1 MAFSLEGKL
10 DDDNTVSGKWNS
22 YTDMNK
28 TAFTMRA
35 GTWSFT
41 MHAYAKTENGE
52 PSNEPMLYS
61 TITKKIVEG
70 SNSLDF
76 TMKVC
81 ETGYGSFSMDL
92 TFNKT
97 VTKVEA
103 TLCKMDKTPVTAEDL
118 GQNYDSS
125 SCGEITQT
133 WTGEDLSEGKV
144 TYEIKN
150 ILKGNYTLSF
160 TLTEGSGDNAKTVSY
175 DELAKVVPGTSSSGN
190 YDISDT
196 NKEITRY
203 YAVYYEDG
211 VEDEEIKVPEDN
223 TLYKYGQKIFLKFP
237 PEEEG
242 AETENELLKRDG
254 WEFIGWQYKK
264 TLFERNGLGEI
275 VISEDINEEEIHLV
289 AAWVREGN
297 KTVIY
302 FHGNGGKAKMNDG
315 SIVELYEQTGEKE
328 KPIDLWPCN
337 FERTGFE
344 FLGWTEDEE
353 AAEVTIKDQA
363 QLSFTVDTTHLYA
376 VWQPGYVV
384 KYMQQNTDCNGYTED
399 ASKRETKYGK
409 AGETVAVTKNA
420 SLYEGFTLVDFELP
434 TIAADGSTEV
444 ILYYDRNIYTLSYD
458 DGVENET
465 ISVPDS
471 KEYPYGASVDLTTVT
486 VPTRTGYNFG
496 GWLLDTDLLDE
507 EFTMPAE
514 NTVLTAK
521 WNVKDGIEYTVRYY
535 LQMVDANDYVEDEK
549 ALYTGSGKTGE
560 DTNASPKTYA
570 GFHHRE
576 FSQEPIK
583 ADGSTEI
590 KIYYDRNMHSVSYNL
605 NGVGEDEGE
614 DSLEVPEKKDYRFG
628 TMDIPVNFPDSY
640 KNFAGYEFLGWAKKP
655 WEVIATRKES
665 EADYI
670 ESGTKSFTM
679 EDSDLVLY
687 AVWKPRS
694 DVTYT
699 VEHKGQKLDPATNE
713 PKKDEN
719 GNYIYYVIKTV
730 TQKGQTGTDTSAE
743 PVTIIGFTKESV
755 ENKPI
760 SRKGDTVIEYLY
772 TRNKYTLKYDQ
783 NMPKEWTE
791 DPERH
796 ADDVSVP
803 ESASYR
809 FESVVPYATATIND
823 EDGYDFSGWAT
834 SANAE
839 AANYSENFKLDADL
853 VARANKDNEITL
865 YAVWNPK
872 DITYKVEHYKQNIDD
887 DNYTLIE
894 PVSTENASAWTSVDA
909 ADKKIE
915 IEGFEYASK
924 VDVKLNPHA
933 DNNVAKI
940 YYNRLT
946 ASLTYDANGGSLPY
960 NANGGSETTNSKTY
974 RYGKVVDLNFAG
986 VSRKGYDFLGWA
998 SAKEAPELE
1007 YTSDGKNTITMGTE
1021 NVTLYAVWT
1030 ESTYTLKYDLNL
1042 PKALAADGRANITAP
1057 DDDSKKYLT
1066 TVTYTP
1072 ATINDEDGYTFLG
1085 WAKASDAT
1093 EPQYTKDFPVDAN
1106 LVPSDDS
1113 KTITLYAVWKAQ
1125 EIKYTVKYW
1134 QQKLDAGTDFNKDE
1148 YTEVSS
1154 ASETLKAEVWTTTAV
1169 TAAAGKFTGF
1179 EPLKTD
1185 NVTINPHMQNVVNVY
1200 YNRVEHKVIYDAN
1213 ANGEGGIYTPKDRT
1227 ERYGKEVELDFAAM
1241 DLNSEGRK
1249 NRPGYNF
1256 KGWATSADESEPDY
1270 YEASDG
1276 KDGKISYTMEDS
1288 DVTLYAVWEARSDTS
1303 YTVEHYQQK
1312 LDAKANFDQYDY
1324 ELVSNDTAELTGKTA
1339 DNTVAVENSYL
1350 GFTEG
1355 FTVGN
1360 EPGKITQEKIAGNES
1375 TVIRIYY
1382 NRKTYTLHYDVNAT
1396 ADWYGTSASVPA
1408 DSSESYRFGATVTP
1422 SYEMGGKRT
1431 GYSFMGWDT
1440 EKTATEASYKKAD
1453 ETSFVIDGDIY
1464 SKADSSN
1471 VLTLYAVWTANAVSG
1486 SSGGIDITTPEYPES
1501 GNDKEL
1507 IQSTVVAADG
1517 NSVTFTV
1524 KTWNFTNCIY
1534 KWYVNGEDAGSIDC
1548 RDNSLVI
1555 SDGCNFS
1562 APSEPGEDGF
1572 VTITWDT
1579 SSLGPDR
1586 YDLSLTL
1593 TGYDKTELERHSQ
1606 QIYINIEK

>member
-1 MAFSLEGKL
+1 
-10 DDDNTVSGKWNS
+10 
-22 YTDMNK
+22 
-28 TAFTMRA
+28 
-35 GTWSFT
+35 
-41 MHAYAKTENGE
+41 
-52 PSNEPMLYS
+52 
-61 TITKKIVEG
+61 
-70 SNSLDF
+70 
-76 TMKVC
+76 
-81 ETGYGSFSMDL
+81 
-92 TFNKT
+92 
-97 VTKVEA
+97 
-103 TLCKMDKTPVTAEDL
+103 
-118 GQNYDSS
+118 
-125 SCGEITQT
+125 
-133 WTGEDLSEGKV
+133 
-144 TYEIKN
+144 
-150 ILKGNYTLSF
+150 
-160 TLTEGSGDNAKTVSY
+160 
-175 DELAKVVPGTSSSGN
+175 
-190 YDISDT
+190 
-196 NKEITRY
+196 
-203 YAVYYEDG
+203 
-211 VEDEEIKVPEDN
+211 
-223 TLYKYGQKIFLKFP
+223 
-237 PEEEG
+237 
-242 AETENELLKRDG
+242 
-254 WEFIGWQYKK
+254 
-264 TLFERNGLGEI
+264 
-275 VISEDINEEEIHLV
+275 
-289 AAWVREGN
+289 
-297 KTVIY
+297 
-302 FHGNGGKAKMNDG
+302 MNDG

-344 FLGWTEDEE
+344 FLGWTENEE

-363 QLSFTVDTTHLYA
+363 QLSFTVDTTHLYG

-409 AGETVAVTKNA
+409 AGETVDVEKKTD
-420 SLYEGFTLVDFELP
+420 LYEGFSLVDFTLP

-458 DGVENET
+458 DGVPNET

-471 KEYPYGASVDLTTVT
+471 KKYPYGASVDLPTT
-486 VPTRTGYNFG
+486 PTRTGYTFG

-583 ADGSTEI
+583 ADGTTEI
-590 KIYYDRNMHSVSYNL
+590 KIYYDRNMHSVSYDL

-614 DSLEVPEKKDYRFG
+614 DSLKVPEKKDYRFG

-665 EADYI
+665 EADFI

-679 EDSDLVLY
+679 KDSDVTLY

-699 VEHKGQKLDPATNE
+699 VEHKGQELDPTTNE

-730 TQKGQTGTDTSAE
+730 IQKGQTGTDTSAE

-760 SRKGDTVIEYLY
+760 SRTGDTVVEYKY
-772 TRNKYTLKYDQ
+772 TRNSYNFTYDL
-783 NMPKEWTE
+783 NMPEAMSKDKNRGTITLPEDGNHYYGYTIVKPSITYAESVGYTFEGWTTIKGSSEVQYQADADITVNETLVEGKENGSEIKFYAIWKPVETVPYTIEYYLRNVDDTQYEVYPYPTVEKVGTVWTTI
-791 DPERH
+791 
-796 ADDVSVP
+796 VP
-803 ESASYR
+803 ESIEIAGAKL
-809 FESVVPYATATIND
+809 ES
-823 EDGYDFSGWAT
+823 G
-834 SANAE
+834 
-839 AANYSENFKLDADL
+839 K
-853 VARANKDNEITL
+853 
-865 YAVWNPK
+865 
-872 DITYKVEHYKQNIDD
+872 
-887 DNYTLIE
+887 
-894 PVSTENASAWTSVDA
+894 TENV
-909 ADKKIE
+909 
-915 IEGFEYASK
+915 
-924 VDVKLNPHA
+924 VLNPHKTA
-933 DNNVAKI
+933 EENVAKV
-940 YYNRLT
+940 YYDRESYT
-946 ASLTYDANGGSLPY
+946 LTYDAN
-960 NANGGSETTNSKTY
+960 ANGESGIYTPTNRTE
-974 RYGKVVDLNFAG
+974 RYGKEFDLDFANMDLNSEG
-986 VSRKGYDFLGWA
+986 RKNRPGYDFLGWA
-998 SAKEAPELE
+998 SASDANEPE
-1007 YTSDGKNTITMGTE
+1007 YTSGGTKTVTMGTE
-1021 NVTLYAVWT
+1021 NKILYAVWT
-1030 ESTYTLKYDLNL
+1030 ASTYTLKYDLNL
-1042 PKALAADGRANITAP
+1042 PAALAADENKGTITAP
-1057 DDDSKKYLT
+1057 ADDSEEYQYLSE
-1066 TVTYTP
+1066 VTYKP
-1072 ATINDEDGYTFLG
+1072 ATIPAADGYDFLG
-1085 WAKASDAT
+1085 WSLANNAT
-1093 EPQYTKDFPVDAN
+1093 TATYKENFTVDAN

-1113 KTITLYAVWKAQ
+1113 KTITLYAVWQAKQ
-1125 EIKYTVKYW
+1125 IEYTVKYW
-1134 QQKLDAGTDFNKDE
+1134 QQNLDDDE
-1148 YTEVSS
+1148 YTEHEESRD
-1154 ASETLKAEVWTTTAV
+1154 TTQTAEVWTTTAV
-1169 TAAAGKFTGF
+1169 TAAADKFTGF
-1179 EPLKTD
+1179 VPLKTD
-1185 NVTINPHMQNVVNVY
+1185 NVTINPHKQNVVNIY
-1200 YNRVEHKVIYDAN
+1200 YNRVKHNVIYDAN
-1213 ANGEGGIYTPKDRT
+1213 ANGESGIYAPTNRT
-1227 ERYGKEVELDFAAM
+1227 ERYGKEFELDFDAM

-1256 KGWATSADESEPDY
+1256 KGWATSANASAPDY
-1270 YEASDG
+1270 YEALDG
-1276 KDGKISYTMEDS
+1276 NDGKISYTMGDS
-1288 DVTLYAVWEARSDTS
+1288 DITLYAVWEARSDTS
-1303 YTVEHYQQK
+1303 YTVEHYQQI
-1312 LDAKANFDQYDY
+1312 LEAKADFDKDDY
-1324 ELVSNDTAELTGKTA
+1324 KLVSLDTTELKGKTA
-1339 DNTVAVENSYL
+1339 ENTVAVENSYP

-1360 EPGKITQEKIAGNES
+1360 EPGTITQEKIAGNGN

-1396 ADWYGTSASVPA
+1396 ADWDGTSATVPE
-1408 DSSESYRFGATVTP
+1408 DSIESYRFGKIVTP
-1422 SYEMGGKRT
+1422 SYGMGGKRT

-1501 GNDKEL
+1501 GSDKEL
-1507 IQSTVVAADG
+1507 IQSTVVAEDG

-1524 KTWNFTNCIY
+1524 KTWGFTKCIY
-1534 KWYVNGEDAGSIDC
+1534 KWYVNGKDAGSIDC
-1548 RDNSLVI
+1548 TGDSPDI

-1593 TGYDKTELERHSQ
+1593 TGYDNTELERHSQ
-1606 QIYINIEK
+1606 QTYINIEK